1 MILKHITPPFAPLKG
16 GLANQKTSLKG
27 GFDRLETA
35 LQELWKRS
43 RFTSYFYHSVQ
54 FIEEK
59 HIPTL
64 AFQVTN
70 HRVSLL
76 YNDDF
81 FKTIQTEELI
91 GLLVH
96 EMMHIILNH
105 HHRTFQHQDTILQ
118 NLAQDMV
125 VNSFLIDS
133 KDSFFSRKHKGAR
146 DISSLVL
153 PPGLP
158 EIPRAFFDE
167 HASMKKEDVTWEVLY
182 QWLVSRQKQKQSD
195 KTEDIQNHP
204 EEFQLNNFLLPG
216 HDPNDD
222 LQSIHQGLSFHD
234 KASVMLP
241 AGIHLFRTNDHQTAV
256 EALKTRIIHY
266 SIQDET
272 CRNERFFQH
281 ISAMIQKI
289 QPIQKPSWKELIKA
303 FVESAAMSEEWKY
316 STARFDRRY
325 FASGLYAPG
334 RAYSREK
341 IVTVAVDVSGSMVA
355 KPEDIETAFGVIE
368 SLLKHHKVYLLCI
381 DEEVFVPYKQDNI
394 LKNSKNPNASFIY
407 KKGDWRYIQTGSS
420 GTTFFSPLFDIFM
433 KKHREP
439 LIIITD
445 GEIYDLDQLR
455 YYPKTLWVLT
465 GSREKPFQPPFGKV
479 VMIHG

>member
-1 MILKHITPPFAPLKG
+1 MLIMKYNTPPIAP
-16 GLANQKTSLKG
+16 LKG

-43 RFTSYFYHSVQ
+43 RFTSYFFQSVQ
-54 FIEEK
+54 FTEEN

-64 AFQVTN
+64 ALHVAD
-70 HRVSLL
+70 HRVFLL
-76 YNDDF
+76 YNADF
-81 FKTIQTEELI
+81 LKKIQTEELI

-96 EMMHIILNH
+96 EMMHIVLNH
-105 HHRTFQHQDTILQ
+105 HHRTLQHQDTILQ

-125 VNSFLIDS
+125 VNSYLIDN
-133 KDSFFSRKHKGAR
+133 KETFFSRKHKGRR
-146 DISSLVL
+146 DISYLVL

-158 EIPRAFFDE
+158 VIPRAFFQK
-167 HASMKKEDVTWEVLY
+167 HASMKKEDITWEVLY
-182 QWLVSRQKQKQSD
+182 QWLVNKQKQNRSD
-195 KTEDIQNHP
+195 PTEDIQTHP
-204 EEFQLNNFLLPG
+204 EDFQLKNFFLSQQG
-216 HDPNDD
+216 SNEN
-222 LQSIHQGLSFHD
+222 LQSIQQGLSFHD
-234 KASVMLP
+234 HASSILSTGV
-241 AGIHLFRTNDHQTAV
+241 HLFRTNDNQTSV

-266 SIQDET
+266 SSQDET
-272 CRNERFFQH
+272 CWNERFFQH

-289 QPIQKPSWKELIKA
+289 QPIEKTSWKKMIKA
-303 FVESAAMSEEWKY
+303 FVDSSAMSEEWKY

-368 SLLKHHKVYLLCI
+368 SLLKQHKVYLLCI
-381 DEEVFVPYKQDNI
+381 DEEVFVPYKHHNT
-394 LKNSKNPNASFIY
+394 LKISRNPDASFIY
-407 KKGDWRYIQTGSS
+407 KKGDWRYLQTGSS
-420 GTTFFSPLFDIFM
+420 GTTFFSPLFDTFM

-445 GEIYDLDQLR
+445 GEIYDLDRLQ
-455 YYPKTLWVLT
+455 YYPKTLWVIT
-465 GSREKPFQPPFGKV
+465 GNREKPFQPPFGKV
-479 VMIHG
+479 VMIQ